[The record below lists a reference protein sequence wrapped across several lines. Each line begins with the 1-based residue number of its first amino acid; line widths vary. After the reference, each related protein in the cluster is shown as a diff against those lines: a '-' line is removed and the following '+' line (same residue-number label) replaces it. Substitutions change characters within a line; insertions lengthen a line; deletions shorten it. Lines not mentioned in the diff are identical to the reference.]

1 MKHVYPLRTLL
12 RTRWLNSINQL
23 TSLELQQKS
32 WLDINKDSPRWS
44 FVEFCCMY
52 LDDLSFNDTYSN
64 WIEEGIITKKEY
76 KTIKNWHEA
85 LLKYEA
91 PQGDHYN
98 HSAILN
104 DPLWQQIVQL
114 GFTSKKRLA
123 VLLIKEERVILIDK
137 IHYS

>member
-1 MKHVYPLRTLL
+1 MEISLRSQL
-12 RTRWLNSINQL
+12 RARWLSSINKL

-32 WLDINKDSPRWS
+32 WLDINKDSLHWS

-64 WIEEGIITKKEY
+64 WIEEGIITNKEY
-76 KTIKNWHEA
+76 KTIKNWHEE
-85 LLKYEA
+85 LLKYDA
-91 PQGDHYN
+91 PQADHYN
-98 HSAILN
+98 HRAILN

-123 VLLIKEERVILIDK
+123 VLLNKEERIILIDK
-137 IHYS
+137 IHYP